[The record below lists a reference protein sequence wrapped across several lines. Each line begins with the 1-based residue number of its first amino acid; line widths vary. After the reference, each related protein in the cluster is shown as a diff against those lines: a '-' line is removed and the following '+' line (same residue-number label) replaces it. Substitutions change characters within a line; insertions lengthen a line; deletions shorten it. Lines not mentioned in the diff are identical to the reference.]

1 MRNRVIGKCDAAIYE
16 IQSHLKDIT
25 KVLITLDAWSSR
37 SNRYSYLATKAYW
50 IDADWNY
57 HEELIDFG
65 DVSAGHSGAQ
75 LTYEVER
82 IVALYSLHSR
92 VFTLTTDNA
101 SSNKKMHKEM

>member
-1 MRNRVIGKCDAAIYE
+1 MRNRVIGKCDTAIYE
-16 IQSHLKDIT
+16 IQSYLKDII
-25 KVLITLDAWSSR
+25 KVSIALDTWSSR
-37 SNRYSYLATKAYW
+37 SNRYSYLVIKAYW
-50 IDADWNY
+50 IDANWNY

-65 DVSAGHSGAQ
+65 DVSARHSGAQ

-82 IVALYSLHSR
+82 IVALYSLYSR